1 MIENIN
7 SALDSLGEILSKEQK
22 KHFDKVTSDLII
34 VQNRLYQQ
42 LESLSWLQ
50 RRLSI
55 KGSLPPLRGWAM
67 SPDILLRLHTHIMQ
81 IQPKLVVELGCGAS
95 TVVIADALRQ
105 NGCGKLISLE
115 HLQDY
120 ANSTLSILEG
130 EGLSPW
136 VTIRVGQLETWKGEH
151 FNTDKDDSSCYWYSP
166 EITEHISE
174 IDLLVV
180 DGPPAATCQYARY
193 PALPALSDLL
203 SPDAEIWV
211 DDTIRQEEQDICKQW
226 SERFDFI
233 LEFYALEKGLGI
245 LRRH

>member
-1 MIENIN
+1 MIKNIDPE
-7 SALDSLGEILSKEQK
+7 LETIRETLLKEQK
-22 KHFDKVTSDLII
+22 ERFDKVTGDLII

-81 IQPKLVVELGCGAS
+81 AQPKCVVELGCGAS

-105 NGCGKLISLE
+105 IGNGHLISLE
-115 HLQDY
+115 HLQEY
-120 ANSTLSILEG
+120 AASTLSMLDD
-130 EGLSPW
+130 EGLLPW
-136 VTIRVGQLETWKGEH
+136 VTIRVGPLETWRGEH
-151 FNTDKDDSSCYWYSP
+151 FDIAKEDASLYWYSP
-166 EITEHISE
+166 EIIENIGK

-193 PALPALSDLL
+193 PAMPALQNLL
-203 SPDAEIWV
+203 SSGAEVWI
-211 DDTIRQEEQDICKQW
+211 DDTVRQEEQDICKKW
-226 SERFDFI
+226 AERFDFK
-233 LEFYALEKGLGI
+233 LTFYALEKGLGI
-245 LRRH
+245 LRQH